1 METMGFGHGF
11 ASLQTS
17 LHSQDYLRASR
28 VLLEG
33 DAYENPEEVIEE
45 LTQLTCQ
52 LNLAADDQNEAEAI
66 EADDKEEEALDRKEE
81 PSDWP

>member
-1 METMGFGHGF
+1 MGFGRGF
-11 ASLQTS
+11 ACLQTS

-28 VLLEG
+28 VLLDG
-33 DAYENPEEVIEE
+33 DAYQSQEEEIEE